1 MVEFGFTAKIL
12 LNLPIKPSGP
22 KRVSSLHTGPQLADG
37 AGAKQD
43 EQHREGESQAR
54 VRKSHLASP
63 SCESVNNQILGGGGG
78 GAKKGPQR
86 RIFSVT

>member
-22 KRVSSLHTGPQLADG
+22 KEFHLFTQVHSLQMELAQS
-37 AGAKQD
+37 KTSNT
-43 EQHREGESQAR
+43 EKAR
-54 VRKSHLASP
+54 VKPGFASLIWRVRVVKALTTR
-63 SCESVNNQILGGGGG
+63 SLGGGGG